1 MNFASRRLACV
12 AIAAAAMAPAFGVL
26 AQLPPPSP
34 PPPAQGVLGLSASAS
49 VEIAKD
55 LLSITFSTSREGA
68 DANGVQSQL
77 KEALDAALTEA
88 KKAAKPGQVEVQTGN
103 FSLYPRYAPKGGI
116 NGWQGSAELI
126 VEGRDVTGIGQLAG
140 RIATMTIAHVAY
152 RLSRE
157 ASEKVEG
164 DVAAEA
170 ISRYRAKA
178 ALYAK
183 QFGYAG
189 YTIREVNLST
199 NEPQDGPIRMA
210 RAAPAAMSA
219 SSEPLAIEPGKA
231 TVTATVNGTVQMK

>member
-1 MNFASRRLACV
+1 MDFVSRRLACV

-26 AQLPPPSP
+26 AQTA
-34 PPPAQGVLGLSASAS
+34 PPPAPAAAQRVLGLSAS
-49 VEIAKD
+49 VEVAKD
-55 LLSITFSTSREGA
+55 LLSITFSTSREGV
-68 DANGVQSQL
+68 DANAVQSQL

-126 VEGRDVTGIGQLAG
+126 VEGRDVTGLGQLAG

-183 QFGYAG
+183 QFGYSG

-210 RAAPAAMSA
+210 RAAPAAMSV

>member
-1 MNFASRRLACV
+1 MNFVSRRLACIAV
-12 AIAAAAMAPAFGVL
+12 AVAAVWLPFGAD
-26 AQLPPPSP
+26 AQTP
-34 PPPAQGVLGLSASAS
+34 PPPPPPPPTLGVLGLSASAS

-55 LLSITFSTSREGA
+55 LLSITFSTSREGT
-68 DANGVQSQL
+68 DANAVQAQL
-77 KEALDAALTEA
+77 KQALDAALAEA
-88 KKAAKPGQVEVQTGN
+88 KKAAKPGQIDVQTGN
-103 FSLYPRYAPKGGI
+103 FSLYPRYAQKGGI

-126 VEGRDVTGIGQLAG
+126 VEGRDMTGIGQLAG
-140 RIATMTIAHVAY
+140 RIATMTIGHVAY

-164 DVAAEA
+164 DVATEA
-170 ISRYRAKA
+170 IARYRVKA

-199 NEPQDGPIRMA
+199 NEPQDGPIRMP
-210 RAAPAAMSA
+210 RAAVAMSS
-219 SSEPLAIEPGKA
+219 SSEPLPIEPGKA